1 MDWLMTFFI
10 CFIPIFVAVDPI
22 GVLPNF
28 MALTGGLN
36 KTQMRKVLTQSLI
49 TAFAVSVVF
58 MVVGQSL
65 LGYLG
70 ITVADFMIAGGALLF
85 VFSLTDLTSSGNEER
100 APLDDGV
107 GAVPIGV
114 PLIAGPGLLTT
125 LLVLVGQNGYL
136 VVSVALVVNIAIAGL
151 CLAFAQGLSK
161 FLGKTGSRTV
171 GKIANLLLAAIA
183 VMFIRKGLVEILSA
197 LPVKP

>member
-1 MDWLMTFFI
+1 MEFLTVFFI
-10 CFIPIFVAVDPI
+10 CFIPLFVAVDPI
-22 GVLPNF
+22 GVIPNF
-28 MALTGGLN
+28 IALTGGMDRSRL
-36 KTQMRKVLTQSLI
+36 RKVLVQSMI

-58 MVVGQSL
+58 MFVGQQL

-85 VFSLTDLTSSGNEER
+85 LFSLKDLMSTGSEER
-100 APLDDGV
+100 ASLDDGV

-125 LLVLVGQNGYL
+125 TLVLVNEYGYL
-136 VVSVALVVNIAIAGL
+136 VVAAALVANIVIAGI
-151 CLAFAQGLSK
+151 CLAFSQSISR
-161 FLGKTGSRTV
+161 FLGTTGTKAV

-183 VMFIRKGLVEILSA
+183 VMFMRKGLIEILGM
-197 LPVKP
+197 VK

>member
-1 MDWLMTFFI
+1 MDLVMTFFL
-10 CFIPIFVAVDPI
+10 CFIPLFVAVDPI
-22 GVLPNF
+22 GILPNF
-28 MALTGGLN
+28 MALTGGLDRR
-36 KTQMRKVLTQSLI
+36 QMRKVLNQSLI
-49 TAFAVSVVF
+49 TAFAVSLLF
-58 MVVGQSL
+58 MVLGQSV

-85 VFSLTDLTSSGNEER
+85 IFSLKDLTSSGHEER

-125 LLVLVGQNGYL
+125 LLVLVGQYGYL
-136 VVSVALVVNIAIAGL
+136 MVSVALVVNIVIAGL
-151 CLAFAQGLSK
+151 CLAFSQPLSR
-161 FLGKTGSRTV
+161 FFGRTGSRTV

-183 VMFIRKGLVEILSA
+183 VMFMRKGLVEILSS
-197 LPVKP
+197 VK

>member
-1 MDWLMTFFI
+1 VDEIMIFFL
-10 CFIPIFVAVDPI
+10 CFIPLFVAVDPI
-22 GVLPNF
+22 GILPNF
-28 MALTGGLN
+28 MALTGGLDRR
-36 KTQMRKVLTQSLI
+36 QMRKVLTQSLI
-49 TAFAVSVVF
+49 TAFAVSVAF
-58 MVVGQSL
+58 MVLGQSV

-85 VFSLTDLTSSGNEER
+85 VFSLKDLTSSGVENR

-125 LLVLVGQNGYL
+125 LLVLISQYGWLMVSAALIVNL
-136 VVSVALVVNIAIAGL
+136 VLAGL
-151 CLAFAQGLSK
+151 CLAFSQTLNRV
-161 FLGKTGSRTV
+161 LGRTGSRTV

-183 VMFIRKGLVEILSA
+183 VMFIRKGLVEILST
-197 LPVKP
+197 VK

>member
-1 MDWLMTFFI
+1 MDWIMTFFL
-10 CFIPIFVAVDPI
+10 CFIPLFVAVDPI

-28 MALTGGLN
+28 MALTGGLDRG
-36 KTQMRKVLTQSLI
+36 QMRKVLTQSLI
-49 TAFAVSVVF
+49 TAFAVSVIF
-58 MVVGQSL
+58 MVLGQSV

-85 VFSLTDLTSSGNEER
+85 VFSLKDLTSSGNEER

-125 LLVLVGQNGYL
+125 LLVLVGQYGYL
-136 VVSVALVVNIAIAGL
+136 MVSIALTANLILAGL
-151 CLAFAQGLSK
+151 CLAFSQSLSR
-161 FLGKTGSRTV
+161 FFGKTGSRTV

-183 VMFIRKGLVEILSA
+183 VMFMRKGLVEILA
-197 LPVKP
+197 MVK

>member
-1 MDWLMTFFI
+1 MTFFL
-10 CFIPIFVAVDPI
+10 CFIPLFVAVDPI

-36 KTQMRKVLTQSLI
+36 RVQMRRVLTQSVI
-49 TAFAVSVVF
+49 TALAVSLAF
-58 MVVGQSL
+58 MFLGQSI

-85 VFSLTDLTSSGNEER
+85 VFSLKDLTASGELER
-100 APLDDGV
+100 VSADDGV

-125 LLVLVGQNGYL
+125 LLVLVGQYGWL
-136 VVSVALVVNIAIAGL
+136 IVSVALVVNLVIAGL
-151 CLAFAQGLSK
+151 CLAFSQGISRV
-161 FLGKTGSRTV
+161 LGKTGSRTV

-183 VMFIRKGLVEILSA
+183 VMFMRKGVVEIWGMLKA
-197 LPVKP
+197 G